1 MWLHVERPAAKM
13 QHCRQHKLHRSW
25 PGFPHDICG
34 QSQNNLLQIQRQCY
48 YPLLFSA
55 IAAFIAGM
63 EIKPATRQMRLNLCA
78 GG

>member
-34 QSQNNLLQIQRQCY
+34 QSKNNLLQIQRQCY
-48 YPLLFSA
+48 YPLLFCA

-63 EIKPATRQMRLNLCA
+63 EIKPATCQMRVNLCA
-78 GG
+78 GR